1 MRFLK
6 RILVSVLVYEA
17 VFLPFVV
24 IMQTVSGGD
33 YTAAYTV
40 GGAAASVELIL
51 CALIKREEN
60 KKNKKADVSASAESE
75 DIIYEEH

>member
-6 RILVSVLVYEA
+6 RVLVSVLIYEA

-60 KKNKKADVSASAESE
+60 KQNKKSAKAE
-75 DIIYEEH
+75 DGGMYEQD

>member
-6 RILVSVLVYEA
+6 RILISVLIYEA

-24 IMQTVSGGD
+24 LMQVISGGD
-33 YTAAYTV
+33 FTAAYTV

-51 CALIKREEN
+51 CSLIKREES
-60 KKNKKADVSASAESE
+60 KREK
-75 DIIYEEH
+75 

>member
-6 RILVSVLVYEA
+6 RILLSVLIYEA

-24 IMQTVSGGD
+24 VMQTVSGGD

-60 KKNKKADVSASAESE
+60 KKDKRNGGE
-75 DIIYEEH
+75 

>member
-17 VFLPFVV
+17 AFLPFVV
-24 IMQTVSGGD
+24 VMQVLSGGD
-33 YTAAYTV
+33 FTAAYTV

-51 CALIKREEN
+51 CALIKREES
-60 KKNKKADVSASAESE
+60 KSNKKAADAAERMN
-75 DIIYEEH
+75 DYEKH

>member
-6 RILVSVLVYEA
+6 RILVSVLIYEA

-51 CALIKREEN
+51 CALIKREES
-60 KKNKKADVSASAESE
+60 KTNKKAAKAEESE
-75 DIIYEEH
+75 DII

>member
-24 IMQTVSGGD
+24 VMQTVSGGD
-33 YTAAYTV
+33 FTAAYTV

-60 KKNKKADVSASAESE
+60 KKSAKAEESE
-75 DIIYEEH
+75 DKTWK

>member
-6 RILVSVLVYEA
+6 RILLSVLVYEA

-33 YTAAYTV
+33 FTAAYTV

-60 KKNKKADVSASAESE
+60 KNEKNKRE
-75 DIIYEEH
+75 

>member
-6 RILVSVLVYEA
+6 RILISVLVYEA

-24 IMQTVSGGD
+24 LMQTISGGD

-51 CALIKREEN
+51 CALIKKQEN
-60 KKNKKADVSASAESE
+60 KSEKEKNNEN
-75 DIIYEEH
+75 

>member
-6 RILVSVLVYEA
+6 RILISVLVYEA

-33 YTAAYTV
+33 FTAAYTV

-51 CALIKREEN
+51 CSLIKREEN
-60 KKNKKADVSASAESE
+60 KNNKKSKLQSEEDV
-75 DIIYEEH
+75 

>member
-6 RILVSVLVYEA
+6 RILISVLIYEA
-17 VFLPFVV
+17 IFLPFVAV
-24 IMQTVSGGD
+24 LQAVTGGD

-51 CALIKREEN
+51 CSLIKREEN
-60 KKNKKADVSASAESE
+60 KKAKKENE
-75 DIIYEEH
+75 NEN

>member
-6 RILVSVLVYEA
+6 RILVSVLIYEA
-17 VFLPFVV
+17 VYLPFISV
-24 IMQTVSGGD
+24 IQAISGGD
-33 YTAAYTV
+33 FTAAYTV

-60 KKNKKADVSASAESE
+60 KKSASAEE
-75 DIIYEEH
+75 R